1 MHIKLSFLFNVLFLI
16 LSSDVEPPWIQC
28 PRDIVAGTDE
38 RRNTANVSWNVP
50 IATDNSDEEVRHLT
64 KAITVWLHTVMVIQD
79 FFLMNQGHYLT
90 FKWVD
95 LNNDQVLK
103 VIICHLAYRK

>member
-1 MHIKLSFLFNVLFLI
+1 MYF

-28 PRDIVAGTDE
+28 PRDIIAGTDE

-64 KAITVWLHTVMVIQD
+64 KAITVC
-79 FFLMNQGHYLT
+79 NPRLT
-90 FKWVD
+90 LV
-95 LNNDQVLK
+95 
-103 VIICHLAYRK
+103 AYCNG